1 MTTMTAVTRAL
12 DEQGVEYKL
21 YLHPGPVNSLEQAAR
36 ERGLEPGQIV
46 RSLLFRL
53 EQGVYV
59 LVLMPGPAQ
68 VSWPKLRQY
77 LGRSRITLAGADE
90 VRRVTGFEPGA
101 VSPFGLATPLRI
113 LGDSCLR
120 EMEVI
125 SLGAGMRAA
134 GIILRRV
141 DLERALT
148 VEWTDLREQGCPDYA
163 SAPGER

>member
-1 MTTMTAVTRAL
+1 
-12 DEQGVEYKL
+12 
-21 YLHPGPVNSLEQAAR
+21 VNSLEQAAR

-68 VSWPKLRQY
+68 VSWPKLRHY

-101 VSPFGLATPLRI
+101 VSPFGLATSLRI
-113 LGDSCLR
+113 LGDSCLH

-148 VEWTDLREQGCPDYA
+148 VEWTDLREQGCPDDA
-163 SAPGER
+163 STPGER